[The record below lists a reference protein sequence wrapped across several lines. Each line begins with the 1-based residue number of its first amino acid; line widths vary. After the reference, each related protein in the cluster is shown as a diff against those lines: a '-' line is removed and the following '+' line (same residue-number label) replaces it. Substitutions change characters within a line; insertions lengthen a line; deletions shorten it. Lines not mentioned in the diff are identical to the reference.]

1 MILLILFYNSRKI
14 IIVVFAEK
22 GNSLYIPKLNVH
34 VIWSLNEPYGRFF
47 FNLGNE
53 LDILNKLR
61 VLLL

>member
-1 MILLILFYNSRKI
+1 MILLISFYNSGKM

-34 VIWSLNEPYGRFF
+34 VIWSLKEPYGRFF
-47 FNLGNE
+47 LNLGSE